1 MKPSF
6 VASLHS
12 CAHQLVRTAIE
23 TAAAAGTRMAA
34 QEHVDALL
42 LGTVRFFMAC
52 GTPWHV
58 LQWFIIYTS
67 ALTLHLQIGRRE
79 GRHRRLNS
87 RGAIYTTIS
96 SHGQMNNESQHKCN
110 QGTEKTCG
118 SKVASDRLP
127 IGKVGD
133 RVWNRVRHILL
144 SS

>member
-1 MKPSF
+1 MHARLQLVKTPAEWLPERSKDIVDVYLRVPSSIPQSDSENKFETVKPSF

-79 GRHRRLNS
+79 GAL
-87 RGAIYTTIS
+87 A
-96 SHGQMNNESQHKCN
+96 
-110 QGTEKTCG
+110 
-118 SKVASDRLP
+118 P
-127 IGKVGD
+127 F
-133 RVWNRVRHILL
+133 
-144 SS
+144 